1 MPYKNNREL
10 VAADVEKLVRKYGT
24 RDPFKLADYLNL
36 KIRRRSLPE
45 GIAGLVGE
53 LWGKVMIVLDLEL
66 PEDEARYIV
75 AHEIYHHL
83 DKHPDI
89 VLTKKALWGDW
100 FEVKADLF
108 AASLLICEKP
118 RWSETEIEFAA
129 RTQVPV
135 RLVRLWFRRAA

>member
-1 MPYKNNREL
+1 MLYRTKHEL
-10 VAADVEKLVRKYGT
+10 VAADVEELLQKYGT
-24 RDPFKLADYLNL
+24 RDPFKLADCLNL
-36 KIRRRSLPE
+36 KIRHGSLPD

-53 LWGKVMIVLDLEL
+53 LWGKVMIVLDFSL

-89 VLTKKALWGDW
+89 LSTKKTLWGDW

-108 AASLLICEKP
+108 AANLLICEKP
-118 RWSETEIEFAA
+118 RWSETEMEFAA
-129 RTQVPV
+129 RTRVPV
-135 RLVRLWFRRAA
+135 RLVRLWFRSAA